1 MVGELRWWVG
11 GEYTDFFHPVCT
23 LIQGF
28 SYWLNCKFD
37 NGGCEIYRQIPT
49 FSTQYPPASGAGIA
63 KMVIFVTSYAKATA
77 VKGSLPHCRLS
88 PGYPADRVPI
98 R

>member
-1 MVGELRWWVG
+1 MLVRNDMVGELRWWVG

-49 FSTQYPPASGAGIA
+49 FSTQYLPTTGVSIA
-63 KMVIFVTSYAKATA
+63 KMAIFVTSYAKATA
-77 VKGSLPHCRLS
+77 VKGLLVALRPVAGLPC
-88 PGYPADRVPI
+88 
-98 R
+98 